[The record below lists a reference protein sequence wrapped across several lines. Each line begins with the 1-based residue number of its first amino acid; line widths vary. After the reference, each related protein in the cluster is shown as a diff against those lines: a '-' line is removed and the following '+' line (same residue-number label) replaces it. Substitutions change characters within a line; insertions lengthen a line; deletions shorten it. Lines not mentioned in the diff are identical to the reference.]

1 RTCTEFADHL
11 RRAMQNEFSQK
22 RDTALRDTQNYYL
35 QIQRENQSIHSRLGE
50 DELDLIRLEY
60 YESLMKNIQ
69 HCQRKREQANAE
81 CIDQFKRDKQELI
94 TAPPLKA
101 LQINERYKDCSYDPN
116 LIGQLLNLLK
126 AAQLYQAES
135 GVRVLFGCAHSWVDD
150 PREKAMVK
158 SDLDTL
164 LLNIIETVDRMQSS
178 FDVQYSRSNREK
190 RHMLD
195 SFRYHKKQW
204 QVDVISIRGL

>member
-1 RTCTEFADHL
+1 
-11 RRAMQNEFSQK
+11 MQNEFSQK